1 MGYAQNTGSMRDRG
15 GGRVLEGRAGLA
27 VAAVLAV
34 VVIALVF
41 AEWLLLPDQVIVQ
54 FGISGEHYG
63 PKPVIVLVTAT
74 LGLGLSL
81 IHIFRQEAYLSPS
94 SPLLLWWNQLCWLGW
109 GGGGAVP

>member
-1 MGYAQNTGSMRDRG
+1 M
-15 GGRVLEGRAGLA
+15 
-27 VAAVLAV
+27 LAV

-74 LGLGLSL
+74 LGLGGAAWLAAT
-81 IHIFRQEAYLSPS
+81 RAKTG
-94 SPLLLWWNQLCWLGW
+94 LLLSVIGL
-109 GGGGAVP
+109 AVAVVTLVINLMLF